1 MTTYWHQNPQTV
13 DRIAAEYALGTLAA
27 PARRRLEALMRQRR
41 DVSQAVASWHE
52 RLGGVLAAQPPL
64 PIRPSSWDQL
74 EKRLFTQASRTA
86 PAKVPWWSRWLSP
99 VPAGALAMG
108 LLLGAVLGP
117 MWEASHSGPQLP
129 ESYVGVLANAN
140 GQPGLVV
147 SSLRKG
153 RTVDLKQLSPVVV
166 PAGQVLFLWTID
178 KAGGVHPVSALPVGK
193 FVSVSLPQAAE
204 DIFFPAVELA
214 VSVEAAGVAPQK
226 PTGPFVYR
234 GLCGKLWKLP
244 GD

>member
-1 MTTYWHQNPQTV
+1 MKTYWHQHPETL

-27 PARRRLEALMRQRR
+27 PARRRLDVLRRQRR
-41 DVSQAVASWHE
+41 DVAQAVWGWHE

-64 PIRPSSWDQL
+64 PLRPSSWDQL
-74 EKRLFTQASRTA
+74 EMQLFAQMFRTA
-86 PAKVPWWSRWLSP
+86 PAKAPWWSRWLAP

-108 LLLGAVLGP
+108 LLLGSVLGP
-117 MWEASHSGPQLP
+117 MWEGSHSGPQLP

-140 GQPGLVV
+140 GKPGLIV

-153 RTVDLKQLSPVVV
+153 TTVDLKQLSPVDV
-166 PAGQVLFLWTID
+166 PVGKVLFLWTID
-178 KAGGVHPVSALPVGK
+178 KAGVVHPVSAVPVGK
-193 FVSVSLPQAAE
+193 FVSASLPQPAE

-214 VSVEAAGVAPQK
+214 VSVETAGVAPQK
-226 PTGPFVYR
+226 PSGPFVYR

-244 GD
+244 SD